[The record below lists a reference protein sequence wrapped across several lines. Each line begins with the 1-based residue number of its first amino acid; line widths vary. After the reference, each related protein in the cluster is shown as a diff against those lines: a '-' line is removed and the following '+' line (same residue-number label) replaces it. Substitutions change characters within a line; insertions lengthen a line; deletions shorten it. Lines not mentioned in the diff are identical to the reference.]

1 MNLDIR
7 RYTQLLFLSVKK
19 MNNLQKI
26 MDKKKI
32 TVQELSE
39 KSGVHFNTIRL
50 IRTGVFKKSTFSTLR
65 KLAKALGCT
74 ARDIGD

>member
-39 KSGVHFNTIRL
+39 KSGVHFNTIAN
-50 IRTGVFKKSTFSTLR
+50 IKKGICKTPKFKTLR
-65 KLAKALGCT
+65 KLAEALGCNPK
-74 ARDIGD
+74 DIGG

>member
-1 MNLDIR
+1 MDN
-7 RYTQLLFLSVKK
+7 
-19 MNNLQKI
+19 QKI
-26 MDKKKI
+26 TD
-32 TVQELSE
+32 QELYE

-74 ARDIGD
+74 AREIGG